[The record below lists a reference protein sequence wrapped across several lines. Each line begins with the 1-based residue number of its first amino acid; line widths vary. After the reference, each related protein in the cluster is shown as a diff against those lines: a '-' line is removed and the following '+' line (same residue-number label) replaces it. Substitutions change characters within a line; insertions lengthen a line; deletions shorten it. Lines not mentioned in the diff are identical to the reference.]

1 MYIQHEVHVRC
12 FCILIFKR
20 MDAKCRG
27 IEINKLK
34 EWTAMNIID
43 ELEWRDAI
51 NQQTD
56 AEGLRKLVEEKK
68 ISLYC
73 GVDPT
78 GDSMHIGH
86 LIPFMM
92 MKRFQLFGH
101 RPVILIGGA
110 TGTIGDPSGRQTER
124 QLQTLEQVQHNVE
137 ALTAQMKKLFGFGGD
152 NEVKMVNNY
161 DWTHKMNVLDFL
173 RDYGKNFSVNTML
186 AKDIVASRLESG
198 ISFTEFSY
206 QILQSMDF
214 HHLFKEEDVQLQIGG
229 ADQWG
234 NITSGLDLIRKKE
247 GPDAK
252 AFGLTIPLMLKADG
266 TKFGKTA
273 GGAIW
278 LDPAKTTPFEFYQ
291 FWVNT
296 DDRDVVKYLKFF
308 TFLTKEVIEE
318 LAQKVESDPGKRE
331 AQKVLA
337 AEMTKFVHGEE
348 ALAQA
353 GKITEALFSGDIKGL
368 TADEIEQGFKDM
380 PTFHASKESKN
391 IVDWLVELRIE
402 PSKRQAREDITNG
415 AISMNGERV
424 SDLNTEV
431 TVENS
436 FDGRFIIIRKGKKNY
451 SLVKL
456 GE

>member
-1 MYIQHEVHVRC
+1 
-12 FCILIFKR
+12 
-20 MDAKCRG
+20 
-27 IEINKLK
+27 
-34 EWTAMNIID
+34 MNIID

-56 AEGLRKLVEEKK
+56 AEGLRKLVEEQE

-92 MKRFQLFGH
+92 MKRFQLAGH
-101 RPVILIGGA
+101 HPVILIGGA

-124 QLQTLEQVQHNVE
+124 SLQTLEQVQQNVD
-137 ALTAQMKKLFGFGGD
+137 ALTAQMQKLFDFGG
-152 NEVKMVNNY
+152 NSSVKMVNNY
-161 DWTHKMNVLDFL
+161 DWTHQVNIIDFL
-173 RDYGKNFSVNTML
+173 RDYGKHFSVNNML
-186 AKDIVASRLESG
+186 AKDIVSSRLETG

-214 HHLFKEEDVQLQIGG
+214 HHLYKHEDVRLQIGG
-229 ADQWG
+229 SDQWG
-234 NITSGLDLIRKKE
+234 NITAGIDLIRRKE
-247 GPDAK
+247 GPEAK
-252 AFGLTIPLMLKADG
+252 VFGLTIPLLLKADG

-273 GGAIW
+273 GGAVW
-278 LDPAKTTPFEFYQ
+278 LDPKKTTPFEFFQ

-296 DDRDVVKYLKFF
+296 DDRDVIKYLKYF
-308 TFLTKEVIEE
+308 TFLTKDLIDALEV
-318 LAQKVESDPGKRE
+318 KVQTEPHKRE

-337 AEMTKFVHGEE
+337 EEMTKFVHGEH
-348 ALAQA
+348 ALEQA
-353 GKITEALFSGDIKGL
+353 LKITEALFSGDVKAL
-368 TADEIEQGFKDM
+368 TADEIEQGFKNM
-380 PTFHASKESKN
+380 PTFHASKEPKN
-391 IVDWLVELRIE
+391 IVDWLVELGIE
-402 PSKRQAREDITNG
+402 PSKRQAREDINNG
-415 AISMNGERV
+415 AISMNGDKV
-424 SDLNTEV
+424 TDVNTEV

-451 SLVKL
+451 SLVIL